1 MSDYIKI
8 DERKYWLKCLV
19 DGILGDDGLCE
30 GCKYVDHG
38 TCYQCRRIGA
48 NEIIKIIDAD
58 VAPVRHGRWIDDE
71 RYVDGYYANCSE
83 CGWQLDVKEERGY
96 HNYCPNCGA
105 RMDGEKNE

>member
-19 DGILGDDGLCE
+19 NDILGDDGLCE

-38 TCYQCRRIGA
+38 ICYKCRRIGA

-58 VAPVRHGRWIDDE
+58 AAPVRHGHWIKIKPSGIYE
-71 RYVDGYYANCSE
+71 CSKCGKYVMTCDIEAY
-83 CGWQLDVKEERGY
+83 K
-96 HNYCPNCGA
+96 YCQRCGA
-105 RMDGEKNE
+105 RMDGEDDEL